1 MTVHRL
7 ALFVG
12 ALAVAVGFVATA
24 GATKPAAASG
34 TVTVVD
40 LSVTPIGGA
49 GGNGMFHILATGTLD
64 GTFAGT
70 LDTDSIEVLHP
81 TGNSTVRGTETCVC
95 TVDGRTGTVVF
106 RTEAKIVG
114 DPFFYQD
121 KKTVIS
127 TTGGLAD
134 LHGELSVRWDGGIA
148 TYTGSYHFD
157 R

>member
-1 MTVHRL
+1 MIVYRL
-7 ALFVG
+7 APLAG
-12 ALAVAVGFVATA
+12 ALILAVVFATMA
-24 GATKPAAASG
+24 GATKPRSASG
-34 TVTVVD
+34 TVTVVG
-40 LSVTPIGGA
+40 LSITPIGTA
-49 GGNGMFHILATGTLD
+49 GGNSTFHIVATATLD

-81 TGNSTVRGTETCVC
+81 TGNSTIRGTETCVC

-127 TTGGLAD
+127 ATGGLAG
-134 LHGELSVRWDGGIA
+134 LHSELSVQWDGGIA
-148 TYTGSYHFD
+148 TYRGSYRFD

>member
-1 MTVHRL
+1 MAGL
-7 ALFVG
+7 
-12 ALAVAVGFVATA
+12 LAVVFAATA
-24 GATKPAAASG
+24 GATSPAPASG
-34 TVTVVD
+34 TVTVID
-40 LSVTPIGGA
+40 LSITPIGAA
-49 GGNGMFHILATGTLD
+49 GSNDLFHIVATGALD

-81 TGNSTVRGTETCVC
+81 TGNSTIRGTETCVC
-95 TVDGRTGTVVF
+95 TVAGRTGTVVF
-106 RTEAKIVG
+106 RTEAKITG

-127 TTGGLAD
+127 ATGGLAG
-134 LHGELSVRWDGGIA
+134 LHAELSVQWDGGVA